1 MSDSTRIPT
10 QLPSPFPIKYD
21 YIQLALTVTRVQLEV
36 PRTSYLGQFFLW
48 KQHCFSKIY
57 STSRRNILHLSQ
69 TISLKTFKIKALLY
83 QVKPRK
89 VKGLSLDLPTP
100 NKSRDLKGQIQLL
113 DFSFNFAQILIWL
126 LYYARH
132 FTNPVGIQS

>member
-1 MSDSTRIPT
+1 MSDSTRITT
-10 QLPSPFPIKYD
+10 QLPRPFPIKYD
-21 YIQLALTVTRVQLEV
+21 YIQLALMVAMLQLEV
-36 PRTSYLGQFFLW
+36 PGTSYLGQFFLW

-69 TISLKTFKIKALLY
+69 TIRLETFKIKALLY

-89 VKGLSLDLPTP
+89 VKGLLDLPTP
-100 NKSRDLKGQIQLL
+100 NKSRDLKWQIQLL
-113 DFSFNFAQILIWL
+113 DFFFNFAQILIWL
-126 LYYARH
+126 LYYGRH